1 MDPLK
6 KATRPASDY
15 LGRGSDPGNVPVA
28 RGQKLAQQFY
38 TQPGAAVPNNTVIGN
53 QIQQELAQLDN
64 ARVTSNLYGDWRAQN
79 LPGTGVNYGFQPPSW
94 GGGRM
99 MSPQPL
105 GDSEQLGDLRWAGQV
120 NGGGGPLVAPPN
132 EWVANPGLAT
142 ETARY
147 PGTGQ
152 PMGLPLPS
160 GGPPMAMDDLR
171 SAQTLMPAGQELMFA
186 SKLEGHPAEAALPSA
201 GAGATPTTGGMPSV
215 MPQPKGA

>member
-15 LGRGSDPGNVPVA
+15 MGRGSDPANVPVA
-28 RGQKLAQQFY
+28 RGQKLAAQFY
-38 TQPGAAVPNNTVIGN
+38 TQPGARVPNNTMVGN
-53 QIQQELAQLDN
+53 QIQQELTQLDN

-79 LPGTGVNYGFQPPSW
+79 LPGTGVNYGFQPPAWS
-94 GGGRM
+94 GGRM

-120 NGGGGPLVAPPN
+120 NGSGGPLNGPPN
-132 EWVANPGLAT
+132 EWVANPGIAT
-142 ETARY
+142 EAVRY

-152 PMGLPLPS
+152 PMGVPLPS
-160 GGPPMAMDDLR
+160 SGPPMALEDLQ
-171 SAQTLMPAGQELMFA
+171 SAQTLMPADLDLMFA
-186 SKLEGHPAEAALPSA
+186 SRLEGHPAEAALPAA
-201 GAGATPTTGGMPSV
+201 GAGSAPTLGGVPST